1 MDQIFIPVCVLI
13 EYHTY
18 WLKWAPLA
26 QHMELFPFKT
36 HSGTEK
42 SRRFPSKQV
51 LSQSPGVIL
60 DPSVPFTSQVLS
72 MLVQAALLQNLSQ
85 MHLIP
90 NAPERWFVLAP
101 HFFENGSLVIFTP
114 PIHLPNNRINIPT
127 KHKSGHII
135 PMCETLHPK
144 VKFSAILENS
154 VSPSSPSVFS
164 HLLTTWNS
172 DPLCSS
178 DTSNSFHLHILCP
191 QLTFPTFSHCYCP
204 TSFNFLF

>member
-1 MDQIFIPVCVLI
+1 
-13 EYHTY
+13 
-18 WLKWAPLA
+18 
-26 QHMELFPFKT
+26 
-36 HSGTEK
+36 
-42 SRRFPSKQV
+42 
-51 LSQSPGVIL
+51 
-60 DPSVPFTSQVLS
+60 

-85 MHLIP
+85 MHLVSISTAKTP
-90 NAPERWFVLAP
+90 GQTPITSHPRGDLSSPP
-101 HFFENGSLVIFTP
+101 HSFENGSLVIFAP

-127 KHKSGHII
+127 EHKSDHII

-144 VKFSAILENS
+144 VKFSAVLENS
-154 VSPSSPSVFS
+154 VSPSSPSMFS
-164 HLLTTWNS
+164 HLLITWNS